1 MLKFCETSVVFQ
13 ELPNEIT
20 LYITISNCPYNC
32 NGCNSSYLQKDIG
45 KKLDVE
51 VLSELLIENDGI
63 TAVLFGGGD
72 AEPEEINKLAFY
84 IKNNWNL
91 KVGWYSGKSTISKYI
106 SIENFDYIK
115 IGPWIKELGGLK
127 NIQTNQ
133 KIFKVEDNLLKQ
145 IYLWERN

>member
-1 MLKFCETSVVFQ
+1 MLKFCETSIVFQ

-63 TAVLFGGGD
+63 TAV
-72 AEPEEINKLAFY
+72 
-84 IKNNWNL
+84 
-91 KVGWYSGKSTISKYI
+91 
-106 SIENFDYIK
+106 
-115 IGPWIKELGGLK
+115 
-127 NIQTNQ
+127 
-133 KIFKVEDNLLKQ
+133 
-145 IYLWERN
+145 